1 LPYRFLEIAILH
13 PISFFLSASLGELLL
28 EPQLPR
34 GKPGTLERMD
44 HSSVENVATL
54 TKKTGD
60 YGNQLA
66 AVFHNHALAAESLP
80 PGFEGAINVLDA
92 TVVTLNQVVSL
103 LNSEAEDI
111 KDGLGQRH
119 FSEVGLEYVKLL
131 ATECATT
138 LAKVEPIVGNACL
151 NAKDLRAKRRREKRE
166 LAKNGPIKVDIGA
179 LKLDE
184 KAFLDV
190 VENTKWSL
198 ATVEI
203 EECMERLYDLQL
215 HLLLVFQVVTVGVMS
230 RDL

>member
-1 LPYRFLEIAILH
+1 LR
-13 PISFFLSASLGELLL
+13 
-28 EPQLPR
+28 Q
-34 GKPGTLERMD
+34 
-44 HSSVENVATL
+44 
-54 TKKTGD
+54 TGRVGA
-60 YGNQLA
+60 YGNHLA

-92 TVVTLNQVVSL
+92 TVVTLNQVLNL
-103 LNSEAEDI
+103 LNSEAADI
-111 KDGLGQRH
+111 KDGLGKRH
-119 FSEVGLEYVKLL
+119 FSEAGLEYVKLL

-151 NAKDLRAKRRREKRE
+151 NAKDLKAKRRREKRE
-166 LAKNGPIKVDIGA
+166 LAKNGPVKVDISA

-215 HLLLVFQVVTVGVMS
+215 HLLLIFQVVTVGVMS